1 MWVSL
6 GTPAAADSTTLAQVA
21 EGELSLQ
28 ATFDTASTTTGERVS
43 MQLSATNRRST
54 VATGVVIRVVL
65 PDGLEFVGPPLPDQ
79 PAGPR
84 RSWDIGAMDPN
95 TAVSLTADLLVIS
108 PGLTSTW
115 VAVRDDTGGV
125 VSVSLGLS
133 VAALSGSSPSAPDSN
148 TPDTLAATGVAT
160 WIALAAFVLFALGF
174 LGLRWSEQLPAM
186 ALLPHRGRRSPRH
199 LRPVF
204 VPVRADPRRVRPGPD
219 QPRSD

>member
-1 MWVSL
+1 VWVSL

-115 VAVRDDTGGV
+115 VA
-125 VSVSLGLS
+125 
-133 VAALSGSSPSAPDSN
+133 SPSACRWPHYRALPLQLLTRTHL
-148 TPDTLAATGVAT
+148 TPS
-160 WIALAAFVLFALGF
+160 
-174 LGLRWSEQLPAM
+174 RPPA
-186 ALLPHRGRRSPRH
+186 
-199 LRPVF
+199 
-204 VPVRADPRRVRPGPD
+204 
-219 QPRSD
+219 